1 MYEIELISLIK
12 TLISIMIIN
21 TFVTFGLLF
30 GLVICLC
37 LIRRLRNK
45 IKNNQSMI
53 KGLELSCNRLIQE
66 FLQLGEARVKI
77 KLFADKLNI
86 RELQDM

>member
-30 GLVICLC
+30 GLVTCLC

-45 IKNNQSMI
+45 IKENLIMI
-53 KGLELSCNRLIQE
+53 QGLELSCNRLIQE

>member
-1 MYEIELISLIK
+1 MYEQELLSILKVIVLIVG
-12 TLISIMIIN
+12 IN
-21 TFVTFGLLF
+21 TLVTLALLF
-30 GLVICLC
+30 GLVTCFC
-37 LIRRLRNK
+37 LIRALRKK
-45 IKNNQSMI
+45 IKHNHTMI
-53 KGLELSCNRLIQE
+53 EGLELSCNRLIQE